1 MKTGNIISRNIP
13 SIYIENPGMFF
24 CCFASYQVLG
34 EIIDEL
40 SVVQTLV
47 VMEVVLEHGGDLV

>member
-1 MKTGNIISRNIP
+1 M
-13 SIYIENPGMFF
+13 
-24 CCFASYQVLG
+24 CFVVLISYQVLG

-47 VMEVVLEHGGDLV
+47 VMEVVLEHGRDLF

>member
-1 MKTGNIISRNIP
+1 
-13 SIYIENPGMFF
+13 MFF
-24 CCFASYQVLG
+24 VVCASYQVLG

-47 VMEVVLEHGGDLV
+47 VVEVVLEHGGDLF